1 MIFYCNDG
9 IKPFPLESAFE
20 PEADLER
27 RGHWWCRLLCKARRQ
42 PGDDVECDDDGD
54 DLGLELTV

>member
-27 RGHWWCRLLCKARRQ
+27 RGHWCCRLRCKAPRQ